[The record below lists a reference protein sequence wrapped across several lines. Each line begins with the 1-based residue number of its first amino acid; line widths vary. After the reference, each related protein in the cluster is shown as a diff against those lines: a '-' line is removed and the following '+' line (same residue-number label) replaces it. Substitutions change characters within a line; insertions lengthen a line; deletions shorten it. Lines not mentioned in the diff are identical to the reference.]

1 MTARDDH
8 TIGFYAREV
17 AAYTT
22 RGVDASP
29 RLKAFLAALPPGGR
43 ILELGCGAGQDS
55 EAMLARG
62 FDVHP
67 TDGTPE
73 MARAAAERL
82 GVATSTLLFE
92 DIAEQNAYD
101 GIWAN
106 ACLLHVPRATLP
118 SIIARIHAALKD
130 KGVFYASYKA
140 GTAEGRDEL
149 DRFYNYPSPDWLLDV
164 YQQLSWHQI
173 TIDEAKGSGYDN
185 KPTDWLH
192 VTAVKP

>member
-1 MTARDDH
+1 MTARDDD

-29 RLKAFLAALPPGGR
+29 RLQAFLAALPPGGR

-73 MARAAAERL
+73 MAHAAAERL

-118 SIIARIHAALKD
+118 SIIARIHTALKG

-149 DRFYNYPSPDWLLDV
+149 DRFYNYPSPDWLSDV
-164 YQQLSWHQI
+164 YQQLSWEQI

>member
-1 MTARDDH
+1 MTARDDD

-29 RLKAFLAALPPGGR
+29 RLQAFLAALPPGGR

-73 MARAAAERL
+73 MARAAAKRL

-118 SIIARIHAALKD
+118 SIIARIHAALKN

-164 YQQLSWHQI
+164 YQHLSWDQI

>member
-1 MTARDDH
+1 MTARDDD

-29 RLKAFLAALPPGGR
+29 CLKAFLAALTPGGR

-164 YQQLSWHQI
+164 YQQLSWEQI

>member
-1 MTARDDH
+1 MTARDDD

-118 SIIARIHAALKD
+118 AIIVRIHTALKSG
-130 KGVFYASYKA
+130 GVFYASYKA
-140 GTAEGRDEL
+140 GLAEGRDEL
-149 DRFYNYPSPDWLLDV
+149 DRFYNYPSEAWLSDV
-164 YQQLSWHQI
+164 YRKVPWTSV
-173 TIDEAKGSGYDN
+173 TIDASGGGGYDN

-192 VTAVKP
+192 VTAAKP

>member
-1 MTARDDH
+1 MTARDDD

-29 RLKAFLAALPPGGR
+29 RLQAFLAALPPGGR

-55 EAMLARG
+55 EAMLALG

-164 YQQLSWHQI
+164 YQQLSWDQI

>member
-1 MTARDDH
+1 MTARDDE
-8 TIGFYAREV
+8 TIDFYAREV

-22 RGVDASP
+22 RGQEASP
-29 RLKAFLAALPPGGR
+29 RLEAFLAALPPGGR

-92 DIAEQNAYD
+92 DINAQSAYD

-118 SIIARIHAALKD
+118 SIIARIHAAMRD

-140 GTAEGRDEL
+140 GKAEGRDDM
-149 DRFYNYPSPDWLLDV
+149 DRFYNYPSSDWLLGV
-164 YQQLSWHQI
+164 YQRLPWTSV
-173 TIDEAKGSGYDN
+173 TIDEAEGGGYDN

-192 VTAVKP
+192 VTALKP

>member
-1 MTARDDH
+1 MTARDDD

-29 RLKAFLAALPPGGR
+29 RLQAFLAALPPGGR

-55 EAMLARG
+55 EAMLALG

-130 KGVFYASYKA
+130 RGIFYASYKA

-164 YQQLSWHQI
+164 YQQLSWEQI

>member
-22 RGVDASP
+22 RGEEASP
-29 RLKAFLAALPPGGR
+29 RLEAFLAALPPGGR

-55 EAMLARG
+55 EAMLSRG

-140 GTAEGRDEL
+140 GTVEGRDEL

-164 YQQLSWHQI
+164 YQQLSWDQI

-192 VTAVKP
+192 VMAVKS

>member
-1 MTARDDH
+1 MTARDDD

-29 RLKAFLAALPPGGR
+29 RLQAFLAALPPGGR

-55 EAMLARG
+55 EAMLALG

-130 KGVFYASYKA
+130 EGVFYASYKA

-164 YQQLSWHQI
+164 YQQLSWDQI